1 MGLAL
6 AVSPVDEEVIL
17 MSRMIRSA
25 LLAAAFLSAGTLRA
39 QAQTDAWTAAVATF
53 DAYARA
59 DSTVGAALVLVED
72 GRIVKEHYV
81 GMADR
86 ERGIRANRGTIWHW
100 GSITKT
106 MTATGAMQLAQR
118 GRLDLDAPVT
128 NHVPEIRRIH
138 NPFGSMDSITLRM
151 LMSHSSGLQSGTWPW
166 SRGRSWE
173 PFEPTEWSQLVGMM
187 PYMEIAFE
195 PGSRYNYSNPG
206 ILYIARAMEIVSGDP
221 WQGYIYKNIF
231 APLGIHDSYFGA
243 TPWHLLDRRSHN
255 YHVVRRDGSLV
266 VEDRGIDF
274 DPGATI
280 PNGGWNAPISDL
292 AVWAGFLTGSSDP
305 ATQARYDVVLPR
317 KVLQSMWMPVVRVD
331 EMEEMGLSFF
341 LRRVGDRLVIGHTG
355 TQAGF
360 RSFIYASPEN
370 RRAVIGVV
378 NTSTTID
385 GNRSNAEYRRVM
397 SAAIAALH

>member
-1 MGLAL
+1 M
-6 AVSPVDEEVIL
+6 SPI
-17 MSRMIRSA
+17 IRSA
-25 LLAAAFLSAGTLRA
+25 FLVVVALTAGALD
-39 QAQTDAWTAAVATF
+39 AQTVPDAWSAAVARF

-59 DSTVGAALVLVED
+59 DSTVGGALVLVED
-72 GRIVKEHYV
+72 GRIVREHYV
-81 GMADR
+81 GLADR
-86 ERGIRANRGTIWHW
+86 ENGVRADRGTIWHW

-106 MTATGAMQLAQR
+106 ITAVGAMQLVRR

-128 NHVPEIRRIH
+128 DHVPEIRRIH
-138 NPFGSMDSITLRM
+138 NPFGSMDEITLRM

-173 PFEPTEWSQLVGMM
+173 PFEPTEWTQLVAMM
-187 PYMEIAFE
+187 PYMEVAFA

-206 ILYIARAMEIVSGDP
+206 IVYIARAMEMVSGDP

-231 APLGIHDSYFGA
+231 APLAIHESYFGA
-243 TPWHLLDRRSHN
+243 TPWHLVERRSHN
-255 YHVVRRDGSLV
+255 YHVVRRDGGTA

-292 AVWAGFLTGSSDP
+292 ALWAGFLTGSSNP
-305 ATQARYDVVLPR
+305 ATQARHDGVLPR
-317 KVLQSMWMPVVRVD
+317 RLLESMWVPVVQVD
-331 EMEEMGLSFF
+331 DVEKMGLSFF
-341 LRRVGDRLVIGHTG
+341 LRQGSGGLVVGHTG

-360 RSFIYASPEN
+360 RSFLYASPDT

-385 GNRSNAEYRRVM
+385 GARSTAEYREVM
-397 SAAIAALH
+397 VAAVAALETSTGTIPGAATRRP